1 MIKRVKITKQENVNF
16 IGCWKSDCNEL
27 MDELVKNFEINN
39 DKHDIGVAGYGNV
52 DKEKKNSTD
61 LTILPKEINDKD
73 NKCFVDY
80 FKLLNDEKKNEME
93 TVIKVIQAMMPVII
107 VIQAIIVNGLTS
119 VGMKLMKLMIK
130 FIKHFLLDNQ
140 GCQAGNGMIQM
151 IKGMKQLIK

>member
-80 FKLLNDEKKNEME
+80 FKLLNECYQDYLEIWPFLKGKWEDMYVGPFN
-93 TVIKVIQAMMPVII
+93 IQKYQQI
-107 VIQAIIVNGLTS
+107 
-119 VGMKLMKLMIK
+119 
-130 FIKHFLLDNQ
+130 
-140 GCQAGNGMIQM
+140 
-151 IKGMKQLIK
+151 